1 MLEGSKG
8 LIAKNF
14 ENKQKE
20 KSIDNLNRNM
30 KSVDT
35 YGNGT
40 TGYRIKNG
48 VNAGKVVG
56 HIQRVKSEIQ
66 SFACHLWQVKSYSST
81 SQKIPFFRQGY
92 RHV

>member
-20 KSIDNLNRNM
+20 KNIDNMNRNM

-48 VNAGKVVG
+48 VNAGKVG
-56 HIQRVKSEIQ
+56 
-66 SFACHLWQVKSYSST
+66 WSYSKSKVRNLKFCLP
-81 SQKIPFFRQGY
+81 SES
-92 RHV
+92 

>member
-1 MLEGSKG
+1 M
-8 LIAKNF
+8 IAKNF

-20 KSIDNLNRNM
+20 KNIDNINRNM

-56 HIQRVKSEIQ
+56 HITRPKSEI
-66 SFACHLWQVKSYSST
+66 
-81 SQKIPFFRQGY
+81 
-92 RHV
+92 

>member
-14 ENKQKE
+14 ENKQRQKN
-20 KSIDNLNRNM
+20 IDNLSRNI

-40 TGYRIKNG
+40 TGYKIKNG

-56 HIQRVKSEIQ
+56 HITRPKSVI
-66 SFACHLWQVKSYSST
+66 
-81 SQKIPFFRQGY
+81 
-92 RHV
+92 

>member
-20 KSIDNLNRNM
+20 KSIENLNRNM

-40 TGYRIKNG
+40 TGYMIKNG
-48 VNAGKVVG
+48 KNAGKVVG
-56 HIQRVKSEIQ
+56 HLSRPKSEI
-66 SFACHLWQVKSYSST
+66 
-81 SQKIPFFRQGY
+81 
-92 RHV
+92 

>member
-1 MLEGSKG
+1 LPT
-8 LIAKNF
+8 
-14 ENKQKE
+14 ENGQRLCIEYGEHGKQKE
-20 KSIDNLNRNM
+20 NNIDNMNRNM

-56 HIQRVKSEIQ
+56 HIQRVKSEI
-66 SFACHLWQVKSYSST
+66 
-81 SQKIPFFRQGY
+81 
-92 RHV
+92 

>member
-20 KSIDNLNRNM
+20 KSIENLNRNM

-48 VNAGKVVG
+48 VNACKVVG
-56 HIQRVKSEIQ
+56 HIQRVKSEI
-66 SFACHLWQVKSYSST
+66 
-81 SQKIPFFRQGY
+81 
-92 RHV
+92 

>member
-1 MLEGSKG
+1 LKTSKRK
-8 LIAKNF
+8 KN
-14 ENKQKE
+14 
-20 KSIDNLNRNM
+20 IDNLNRNM

-56 HIQRVKSEIQ
+56 HIQRVKSEI
-66 SFACHLWQVKSYSST
+66 
-81 SQKIPFFRQGY
+81 
-92 RHV
+92 

>member
-8 LIAKNF
+8 FIAKNF

-20 KSIDNLNRNM
+20 KIIDILNRNM

-35 YGNGT
+35 FGNGT
-40 TGYRIKNG
+40 TGYKIRNG

-56 HIQRVKSEIQ
+56 HITRPKSAI
-66 SFACHLWQVKSYSST
+66 
-81 SQKIPFFRQGY
+81 
-92 RHV
+92 

>member
-20 KSIDNLNRNM
+20 KNIDNMNRNM

-35 YGNGT
+35 YGKRYN
-40 TGYRIKNG
+40 RLQN
-48 VNAGKVVG
+48 
-56 HIQRVKSEIQ
+56 
-66 SFACHLWQVKSYSST
+66 
-81 SQKIPFFRQGY
+81 
-92 RHV
+92 

>member
-8 LIAKNF
+8 IIAKIF

-20 KSIDNLNRNM
+20 KSMENLNRNM
-30 KSVDT
+30 KSVYT

-56 HIQRVKSEIQ
+56 HIQRVKSEI
-66 SFACHLWQVKSYSST
+66 
-81 SQKIPFFRQGY
+81 
-92 RHV
+92 

>member
-1 MLEGSKG
+1 MENSKINIPNG
-8 LIAKNF
+8 ETYDVKF

-20 KSIDNLNRNM
+20 KNIENLNRNM

-56 HIQRVKSEIQ
+56 HIQRTKSEI
-66 SFACHLWQVKSYSST
+66 
-81 SQKIPFFRQGY
+81 
-92 RHV
+92 

>member
-14 ENKQKE
+14 ENKQRQKN
-20 KSIDNLNRNM
+20 IDNLSRKI

-40 TGYRIKNG
+40 TGYKIKNG

-56 HIQRVKSEIQ
+56 HITRPKSVI
-66 SFACHLWQVKSYSST
+66 
-81 SQKIPFFRQGY
+81 
-92 RHV
+92 

>member
-8 LIAKNF
+8 IIAKNF
-14 ENKQKE
+14 ENKRRQKN
-20 KSIDNLNRNM
+20 INDLNRNM

-40 TGYRIKNG
+40 TGYKIKNG

-56 HIQRVKSEIQ
+56 HITRPKSVI
-66 SFACHLWQVKSYSST
+66 
-81 SQKIPFFRQGY
+81 
-92 RHV
+92 

>member
-20 KSIDNLNRNM
+20 KNIDNLNRNM

-48 VNAGKVVG
+48 VNAGK
-56 HIQRVKSEIQ
+56 
-66 SFACHLWQVKSYSST
+66 LD
-81 SQKIPFFRQGY
+81 
-92 RHV
+92 

>member
-20 KSIDNLNRNM
+20 KSIENLNRKM

-40 TGYRIKNG
+40 TGYMIKNG
-48 VNAGKVVG
+48 KNAGKVVG
-56 HIQRVKSEIQ
+56 HLSRPKSEI
-66 SFACHLWQVKSYSST
+66 
-81 SQKIPFFRQGY
+81 
-92 RHV
+92 

>member
-20 KSIDNLNRNM
+20 KNIEHINRNM

-56 HIQRVKSEIQ
+56 HIQRVKSEILPYFLYFYNV
-66 SFACHLWQVKSYSST
+66 SNLESNRNISYLYY
-81 SQKIPFFRQGY
+81 IR
-92 RHV
+92 

>member
-1 MLEGSKG
+1 MHDSQIRLVNIKQGVKMLEGSKG

-20 KSIDNLNRNM
+20 KSIENLNRNM

-56 HIQRVKSEIQ
+56 HIQRVKSEI
-66 SFACHLWQVKSYSST
+66 
-81 SQKIPFFRQGY
+81 
-92 RHV
+92 

>member
-1 MLEGSKG
+1 MQDSHVSKFNIKQGVKMLEGSKG

-20 KSIDNLNRNM
+20 KNIDNLNRNM

-40 TGYRIKNG
+40 TGYKIKNG

-56 HIQRVKSEIQ
+56 HITRPKSEI
-66 SFACHLWQVKSYSST
+66 
-81 SQKIPFFRQGY
+81 
-92 RHV
+92 

>member
-1 MLEGSKG
+1 MLEGLKG

-20 KSIDNLNRNM
+20 KNIENLNRNM

-56 HIQRVKSEIQ
+56 HIQKVKSEI
-66 SFACHLWQVKSYSST
+66 
-81 SQKIPFFRQGY
+81 
-92 RHV
+92 